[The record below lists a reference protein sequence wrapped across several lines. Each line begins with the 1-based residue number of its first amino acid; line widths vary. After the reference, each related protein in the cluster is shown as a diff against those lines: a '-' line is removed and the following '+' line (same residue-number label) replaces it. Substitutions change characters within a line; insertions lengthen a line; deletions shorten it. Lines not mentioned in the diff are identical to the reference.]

1 MITIDRDVP
10 IPVPRDSY
18 TRYPIKQMLPG
29 DSIGLSCPLPIEL
42 ARLRSA
48 VHYYRKRYQWRF
60 TVRRMTPGHVRVW
73 RLA

>member
-10 IPVPRDSY
+10 IPAPRDSY
-18 TRYPIKQMLPG
+18 TRYPIKMMQPG

-48 VHYYRKRYQWRF
+48 VHYYHKTYGWQF
-60 TVRRMTPGHVRVW
+60 TVRRMAPGFVRVW
-73 RLA
+73 RLT